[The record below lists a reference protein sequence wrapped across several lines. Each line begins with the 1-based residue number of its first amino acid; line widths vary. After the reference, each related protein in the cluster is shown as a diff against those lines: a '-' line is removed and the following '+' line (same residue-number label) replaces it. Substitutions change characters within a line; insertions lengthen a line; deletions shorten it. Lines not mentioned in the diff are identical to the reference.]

1 MIRGGLPYC
10 RGRRKRA
17 LDLVL
22 SATAVVLLAPLLLV
36 IALAV
41 RVTMGPPVLFRHE
54 RIGRDG
60 RPYRLF
66 KFRSM
71 RPSPP
76 DSAAI
81 TSAGDPRVTPIGR
94 LLRRAKLDE
103 LPQLFNV
110 IRGEMSLVG
119 PRPEVPRYVRRY
131 TPEQRRVLDVPPGL
145 TDPAS
150 LLYRDEEAVLARVGE
165 ADRERYYVEELV
177 PRKIALSLAYVAVA
191 GIGADL
197 KVMARTGLAV
207 LGVSPR

>member
-22 SATAVVLLAPLLLV
+22 SAPAVVLLAPLLLL
-36 IALAV
+36 IAVAV
-41 RVTMGPPVLFRHE
+41 LISMGPPVLFRHE

-60 RPYRLF
+60 RPFRLL

-76 DSAAI
+76 GAAAI

-103 LPQLFNV
+103 LPQLLNV

-119 PRPEVPRYVRRY
+119 PRPEVPRYVERY
-131 TPEQRRVLDVPPGL
+131 TPEQRRVLEVPPGL

-150 LLYRDEEAVLARVGE
+150 LRYRDEEAILARVGE
-165 ADRERYYVEELV
+165 ADRERYYVAELV
-177 PRKIALSLAYVAVA
+177 PRKIALSLAYVAEA

-207 LGVSPR
+207 LGLIPR

>member
-22 SATAVVLLAPLLLV
+22 AAPALLLLAPLLLL
-36 IALAV
+36 IAVAV
-41 RVTMGPPVLFRHE
+41 RVSMGPPVLFRHE

-60 RPYRLF
+60 RPFRLL

-81 TSAGDPRVTPIGR
+81 TSAGDPRITPAGR
-94 LLRRAKLDE
+94 LLRRTKLDE

-119 PRPEVPRYVRRY
+119 PRPEVPRYVQRY

-150 LLYRDEEAVLARVGE
+150 LCYRDEEAILGRVRE
-165 ADRERYYVEELV
+165 ADRERYYVEELA
-177 PRKIALSLAYVAVA
+177 PRKIALSLAYITEA

-197 KVMARTGLAV
+197 KVMLRTGLAV
-207 LGVSPR
+207 LGLSPR